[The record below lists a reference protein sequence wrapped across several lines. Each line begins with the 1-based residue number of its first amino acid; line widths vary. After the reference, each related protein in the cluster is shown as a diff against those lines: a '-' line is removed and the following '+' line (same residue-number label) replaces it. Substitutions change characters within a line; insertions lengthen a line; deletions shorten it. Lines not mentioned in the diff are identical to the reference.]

1 MATLLAGVIGAARI
15 RYRTWFKHGPSDLNP
30 ETQMI
35 HDTYDK
41 SAVPERFSDIVAS
54 DERRPSIGHR
64 IISGITGVVLLL
76 ATGLIILLLVLW
88 GTP

>member
-1 MATLLAGVIGAARI
+1 
-15 RYRTWFKHGPSDLNP
+15 
-30 ETQMI
+30 MI

-64 IISGITGVVLLL
+64 IISGITGVMLLL

-88 GTP
+88 GTPSAKNALPLGRASEERLIGYGRR